1 MICFSPHFLRTIDIH
16 KSDRPERLMNIRL
29 SSQALNWEIGDFG
42 RVLEVLGNF
51 SELDELKGLWLR
63 EYLKNAP
70 DNSFL
75 NLFTNE
81 ELGRIFDF
89 DYRGI
94 NYLGLRFSPWALARI
109 LEIEHGDNIYVW
121 NIFQNPIKLLIL
133 QSLLNENIVS
143 FEEVNLIANFVN
155 TLNSSE
161 LAWWNNQINLNEVT
175 NSPYA
180 RLG

>member
-94 NYLGLRFSPWALARI
+94 NYLGLRFSPWALERI
-109 LEIEHGDNIYVW
+109 LEIEPGDNIYGW
-121 NIFQNPIKLLIL
+121 DLFLNPIKLQIL
-133 QSLLNENIVS
+133 QENMAIYWDGL
-143 FEEVNLIANFVN
+143 F
-155 TLNSSE
+155 
-161 LAWWNNQINLNEVT
+161 
-175 NSPYA
+175 
-180 RLG
+180 RLWMI